1 MKKVPHGVP
10 IAVVEQETGLSK
22 DVLRKWETRYNY
34 PVPDRDAHGD
44 RIYSREQVK
53 RLRTIKR
60 LMDHGFRPSRLFRM
74 SETELSELANSSQF
88 TASDYDDA
96 TAVPELLAFIRKHQ
110 PMKLRAALKRLLQA
124 QGLKSFVQDTIAP
137 LSNVVGEAWSRGEI
151 HVFDEHLY
159 TDITSSTLRQALE
172 AIDTPEGR
180 PRILMTTLPGEV
192 HSLGLLMAACLFTL
206 RGAYCIYLGTETP
219 GEDIARAADA
229 HEADAIALSFSSAFP
244 VRLVRPALVDLR
256 NRVAKEVEI
265 IAGGEGVK
273 RQKQVEGVLFLN
285 NLSGIDNVSSVFYSS
300 KINRLI
306 SF

>member
-110 PMKLRAALKRLLQA
+110 PMKLRAALKRLLRVSERLMQLA
-124 QGLKSFVQDTIAP
+124 RAEGARLRRDSAADLCPVVRILVEEQGRVGRKAGKGFYDYDGKKKQLWPGLAEIAP
-137 LSNVVGEAWSRGEI
+137 SKPAEN
-151 HVFDEHLY
+151 FDIEELKQR
-159 TDITSSTLRQALE
+159 LLVAQALE
-172 AIDTPEGR
+172 TARIFEEGILTDVREADVGSILGFGFAPWAGGTLSYIDMMGTDKFVKAAKKFQKKY
-180 PRILMTTLPGEV
+180 GERFKPNA
-192 HSLGLLMAACLFTL
+192 LLVDMAA
-206 RGAYCIYLGTETP
+206 
-219 GEDIARAADA
+219 
-229 HEADAIALSFSSAFP
+229 
-244 VRLVRPALVDLR
+244 
-256 NRVAKEVEI
+256 K
-265 IAGGEGVK
+265 GEGFYM
-273 RQKQVEGVLFLN
+273 RFNPQKPR
-285 NLSGIDNVSSVFYSS
+285 
-300 KINRLI
+300 KKAA
-306 SF
+306 

>member
-273 RQKQVEGVLFLN
+273 RQKQVDGVLSLN
-285 NLSGIDNVSSVFYSS
+285 NLSGIDNVSSVFYSKKS
-300 KINRLI
+300 IC
-306 SF
+306 

>member
-273 RQKQVEGVLFLN
+273 RHKQVEGVLFLN